1 MRIINHILQMN
12 HINRIK
18 RDKEKA
24 LACANA
30 FLQLVLIAIALF
42 LFTSQI
48 YIATLL
54 YKYEKSWWWG
64 GLSFLLPFGL
74 NVYIYQI
81 IILENRVGILFEG
94 LNLSERK
101 LWRKIYVL
109 VCMLRISCI
118 ASMNILIST
127 V

>member
-1 MRIINHILQMN
+1 MLP
-12 HINRIK
+12 
-18 RDKEKA
+18 
-24 LACANA
+24 
-30 FLQLVLIAIALF
+30 LVLIAIALF

-81 IILENRVGILFEG
+81 IILENRVGIFFEG

-109 VCMLRISCI
+109 ALLQYMFLFACFGFL
-118 ASMNILIST
+118 ASPA
-127 V
+127 

>member
-1 MRIINHILQMN
+1 MLP
-12 HINRIK
+12 
-18 RDKEKA
+18 
-24 LACANA
+24 
-30 FLQLVLIAIALF
+30 LVLIAIALF

-118 ASMNILIST
+118 TNMNILIST